1 MAIIAAHPKSILE
14 SMDDDGAVLQYL
26 KEIGSPPP
34 LRLPHISLISFLF
47 FVFFYNIY
55 PIRMTTDWDAESA
68 DEVVK
73 APKIVPKKK
82 WEGED
87 EEEDSAPDDW
97 EASSSEEEQPKPT
110 ATVDPP
116 RKKGTL
122 KAKIAEK
129 EAAKALQKDASG
141 DSELEDVL
149 DPVERKRI
157 DRERELKADLSNA
170 ADLLGGVVSDSSK
183 ELETLLTFNPRT
195 KEDFQRLSSMIVDV
209 VLKRHETKPLYASFI
224 EYHVKA
230 LAQPLKDVE
239 VRKAVSAL
247 TTLANEKQKE
257 QREKLSGKKKSKAAT
272 KPVLGSTK
280 SSNKF
285 DTSVY
290 EESLDDFGTNADDFM

>member
-1 MAIIAAHPKSILE
+1 MP
-14 SMDDDGAVLQYL
+14 
-26 KEIGSPPP
+26 
-34 LRLPHISLISFLF
+34 
-47 FVFFYNIY
+47 
-55 PIRMTTDWDAESA
+55 TDWDAESG
-68 DEVVK
+68 DEIVR

-97 EASSSEEEQPKPT
+97 EASSSEEEEPQPT
-110 ATVDPP
+110 ATVALP

-129 EAAKALQKDASG
+129 EAAKALQKDASE

-149 DPVERKRI
+149 DPVEKKRI

-170 ADLLGGVVSDSSK
+170 ADLLGGVALDSSASK

-224 EYHVKA
+224 EHHVKA
-230 LAQPLKDVE
+230 LAQPLKDIE
-239 VRKAVSAL
+239 VRKAASAL

-272 KPVLGSTK
+272 KPALGSSK

-285 DTSVY
+285 DTNVY
-290 EESLDDFGTNADDFM
+290 EEVLDDFGTNADDFM